1 MLSEMVLS
9 IAAQDRP
16 GLVKV
21 LSQVVADHG
30 GNWIDSS
37 LARLGGEFAG
47 ILRVAVPAGSVEA
60 FAAALAALA
69 EQNISVSVRR
79 GVGAAPAGPRTRL
92 ELTGIDH
99 PGIVHEISS
108 ALAAHGVSIDE
119 LHTQVFA
126 GSMTGERHFA
136 AKAVVVLPE
145 TLSYDALRDELEQ
158 IATDIMVEIDLKDDA
173 KAS

>member
-1 MLSEMVLS
+1 MLSELVLS
-9 IAAQDRP
+9 IAARDRP

-47 ILRVAVPAGSVEA
+47 ILRVAVPSGSVDA
-60 FAAALAALA
+60 FETALAGLA
-69 EQNISVSVRR
+69 EQKISVSVRR
-79 GVGAAPAGPRTRL
+79 GAAASPAGPRTRL

-99 PGIVHEISS
+99 PGIVHEISR
-108 ALAAHGVSIDE
+108 ALAARGVSIDE

-126 GSMTGERHFA
+126 GSMTGERHFV
-136 AKAVVVLPE
+136 AKAVVVLPQS
-145 TLSYDALRDELEQ
+145 LSYDTLRDELEQ
-158 IATDIMVEIDLKDDA
+158 IASDIMVEIDLKDDD
-173 KAS
+173 AS